1 MRIARDLVFTLML
14 LDALAFAF
22 FPRLAHHLFPTR
34 SNTTT
39 QTYSAEPPIVP
50 GP

>member
-1 MRIARDLVFTLML
+1 MKIARDLIFTLLL
-14 LDALAFAF
+14 LDALALAF
-22 FPRLAHHLFPTR
+22 FPRLLHFLSPTH
-34 SNTTT
+34 SHTTV